1 MQSHTVVLE
10 AQFTQWA
17 MTLQSGAS
25 ASPAAVDAMSRHA
38 RKALRGFNALAR
50 SLHASASSEPHETAP
65 RAATVLPHDIERLS
79 RSAARLAHALAQ
91 HQAKEGRAVDGT
103 ALAHHVRA
111 LGIEMNHPLDPVAMG
126 EALRRVLDGS
136 AQLRTSTSTAA
147 SLPAATATEASTLAR
162 LFSQI
167 AFVVA
172 LTRHQMP

>member
-1 MQSHTVVLE
+1 MQWHTVVLE

-25 ASPAAVDAMSRHA
+25 ALRTAVDAVSRHA
-38 RKALRGFNALAR
+38 RKALRAFPAPALR
-50 SLHASASSEPHETAP
+50 LHASASSEPHESAP
-65 RAATVLPHDIERLS
+65 RAA
-79 RSAARLAHALAQ
+79 RLARAFAQ
-91 HQAKEGRAVDGT
+91 HRAKESRAVDDT

-126 EALRRVLDGS
+126 EAMRRVLDGS
-136 AQLRTSTSTAA
+136 AQLRAATTTSSTSTSSTTTTA
-147 SLPAATATEASTLAR
+147 SLPAATKASTLAT

-172 LTRHQMP
+172 LARHQMP